1 MLMASF
7 DPRSAS
13 EVDILARA
21 AHLDGRTLGELE
33 DVTRSALGTSGKG
46 SAGHIVERFFGIRQ
60 NSLSEPDFLAAG
72 IELKVVPV
80 IRTSKGQRIK
90 ERTFITMIDYL
101 TLPSESW
108 DAAHLRSKLDL
119 LLIYYEHLP
128 GQPVEAY
135 PVLRRIRWKPD
146 RDLTSLLRHDWE
158 AIKAKVDAGLAEDL
172 TESEGYIL
180 SACTKGPGGGALR
193 SQPFSDV
200 KAPARAFA
208 LKPSFTLNLLLDE
221 ERAEIAE
228 LRRLN
233 VLQTRYS
240 RFVGQT
246 VGAMAETVGVPSSN
260 AKDWA
265 ARVVRRGVAEAAGGP
280 IEDLGLTVRVP
291 RVDGHSMP
299 YEAISFPSFRHSELV
314 EEEWQ
319 DSLLLSYVEYMLF
332 APVRGDTKQVLPSR
346 CTVLPTV
353 YWKPTEQE
361 LSLIREEWTMF
372 RDLVRRDS
380 ARSMPTAA
388 ETKAIHVRT
397 KGRDR
402 SDLDVLSD
410 GTMVTKKAFWL
421 NKEFVQQVLRRYSA

>member
-1 MLMASF
+1 MSMASF

-13 EVDILARA
+13 EIDILARA
-21 AHLDGRTLGELE
+21 AQLDGRTLGELE
-33 DVTRSALGTSGKG
+33 DLTGSALGTSGKG
-46 SAGHIVERFFGIRQ
+46 SAGHIVERFFSIRQ

-90 ERTFITMIDYL
+90 ERTFITMIDYF

-135 PVLRRIRWKPD
+135 PIIRWIRWKPD

-158 AIKAKVDAGLAEDL
+158 AIKAKVDGGLAEDL

-193 SQPFSDV
+193 SQPFSDA

-208 LKPSFTLNLLLDE
+208 LKPSFTLNLFLDD

-228 LRRLN
+228 LRRLD

-240 RFVGQT
+240 RFVGRT
-246 VGAMAETVGVPSSN
+246 VGEMAETVGVPSSK
-260 AKDWA
+260 AKNWA
-265 ARVVRRGVAEAAGGP
+265 ARVVRRSVAEAAGRP

-291 RVDGHSMP
+291 RVDRRSLP

-332 APVRGDTKQVLPSR
+332 APVRGDTKKVLPSR
-346 CTVLPTV
+346 CTVLAAV

-361 LSLIREEWTMF
+361 LSLMREEWTMF

-397 KGRDR
+397 KGRDS
-402 SDLDVLSD
+402 SDLDVLPD
-410 GTMVTKKAFWL
+410 GSMVTKKAFWL
-421 NKEFVQQVLRRYSA
+421 NKKFMQRILLRYSD